1 MGRVMGSIKKPED
14 WETLHP
20 GFGRGMKFTIGL
32 DLSACI
38 KCWEAFPGDLVAG
51 DQFTFKN
58 V

>member
-1 MGRVMGSIKKPED
+1 MGSIKKPED

-32 DLSACI
+32 DLTACI
-38 KCWEAFPGDLVAG
+38 MCWEAFPGDLVAG

-58 V
+58 L